1 VRLGDTA
8 LRALR
13 LPSFAAYWGAQTASV
28 VADYAFWVA
37 LSVRLAVIEHSPGL
51 LAAVLGAN
59 VAGRIALLLVGGVVT
74 DRFGARQI
82 VILGDASRGLAV
94 GGLALAY
101 ALGGDSA
108 LIYVAVGLLLGC
120 GDALFLPAYGVV
132 VPDLVPGDQLTS
144 ANAVRLGGEVSAAA
158 IGPAVSGA
166 VTTAGWFGWLLAAEA
181 ASFAVAA
188 LVAVAVAPST
198 STATKQTPD
207 PSGRRSILEDALEG
221 LRHATSTRFVLRGV
235 MFLTAVTFAID
246 GPQDVLLP
254 IHAANAHGLNLGIAG
269 YGWLT
274 SAGGIGALL
283 GAAWWGRKDTPVG
296 RKARTLGVCYVVWGL
311 GFAVCGSDV
320 AVAAL
325 VGIAVAGFGVSGEDV
340 VWYSSLQQATPREL
354 LGRTLAFADLASLS
368 TKPASYAV
376 AALCVGVFSPGHVV
390 IVGGIATAVVGAMI
404 LAGALRSL
412 DEP

>member
-13 LPSFAAYWGAQTASV
+13 LPSFAAYWCAQTASV

-37 LSVRLAVIEHSPGL
+37 LSIHVAVIEHTPGL
-51 LAAVLGAN
+51 LAAVLGTN
-59 VAGRIALLLVGGVVT
+59 VASRIALLLVGGVVT
-74 DRFGARQI
+74 DRFGARHI
-82 VILGDASRGLAV
+82 VILGDALRGLAV
-94 GGLALAY
+94 GGLAFSY
-101 ALGGDSA
+101 TLGSDSA
-108 LIYVAVGLLLGC
+108 LIYVAVGLMLGC
-120 GDALFLPAYGVV
+120 GDALFFPAYGVV
-132 VPDLVPGDQLTS
+132 VPDLVPSDQLTS

-158 IGPAVSGA
+158 IGPAIGGA
-166 VTTAGWFGWLLAAEA
+166 VTAAGWFGALLAAEA

-188 LVAVAVAPST
+188 LVAVVVAPSRSAPT
-198 STATKQTPD
+198 EQAPG
-207 PSGRRSILEDALEG
+207 PSGRRSMLENAREG
-221 LRHATSTRFVLRGV
+221 LRHAISTRFVLRGV

-254 IHAANAHGLNLGIAG
+254 VHAADAHGLDLGTAG

-274 SAGGIGALL
+274 SAGGVGALV
-283 GAAWWGRKDTPVG
+283 GAAWWGRKDTPAG
-296 RKARTLGVCYVVWGL
+296 RKARTLGVCYVLWGL
-311 GFAVCGSDV
+311 GFAVCGFDI

-390 IVGGIATAVVGAMI
+390 MAGGVATALIGATI

-412 DEP
+412 DES